1 MTYALKTADA
11 KFIMT
16 GPSSLDIA
24 VAAAKNV
31 GIPHEHVFLLEGEVA
46 GYSTF
51 KQLQDVGKSYGTNG
65 QVPRYQIPS
74 PATNKDI
81 CFSLNFSSGTTGLPK
96 AVGLDWVSTRRNA
109 EGRNILTWCPVGYDL
124 APQHNCA
131 MYAGEGRSTIRAED
145 CLGRTS
151 ALPQLVSLFATP
163 PGRDGRVNI
172 AWWLVTG
179 LIRFCNTPVFFN
191 DEMVLLPQFNLEDML
206 KAIVE
211 FQVQEMALVPPL
223 VIRLVN
229 DPIVDKYDLSC
240 LKRLSSGAAPLSAEL
255 TQQLEKKFPYVG
267 FRQGYGMTES
277 TSCITCHSP
286 KYYDFKY
293 ASTVGDIVPST
304 FVKIVDPDTGKE
316 LGYNQP
322 GEILAK
328 GPQIAMGY
336 LKNPKATEESFDKDG
351 FLHTGDIGSINEEG
365 LITILD
371 RIKEMIKVKGIAVAP
386 AELEDILL
394 GHADVADCAVLGV
407 PDDYAGERPKA
418 YVVLRPGLQPSEAV
432 GRTLLQYV
440 QERKVRFKWLS
451 EIEFTEVVP
460 KSASGKILRRVLKEK
475 ERSSSNHGLVVRD
488 EKERARL

>member
-1 MTYALKTADA
+1 
-11 KFIMT
+11 
-16 GPSSLDIA
+16 
-24 VAAAKNV
+24 
-31 GIPHEHVFLLEGEVA
+31 
-46 GYSTF
+46 
-51 KQLQDVGKSYGTNG
+51 
-65 QVPRYQIPS
+65 
-74 PATNKDI
+74 
-81 CFSLNFSSGTTGLPK
+81 
-96 AVGLDWVSTRRNA
+96 
-109 EGRNILTWCPVGYDL
+109 
-124 APQHNCA
+124 
-131 MYAGEGRSTIRAED
+131 
-145 CLGRTS
+145 
-151 ALPQLVSLFATP
+151 
-163 PGRDGRVNI
+163 
-172 AWWLVTG
+172 
-179 LIRFCNTPVFFN
+179 
-191 DEMVLLPQFNLEDML
+191 MVLLPQFNLEDML

-255 TQQLEKKFPYVG
+255 TQQLEKKFPHVG

-286 KYYDFKY
+286 KYYAFKY

-304 FVKIVDPDTGKE
+304 VVKIVDPDTGKE
-316 LGYNQP
+316 LGYNQA

-336 LKNPKATEESFDKDG
+336 LKNPKATAESFDKDG

-386 AELEDILL
+386 AELEDVLL

-418 YVVLRPGLQPSEAV
+418 YVVLRPGLQPSEV
-432 GRTLLQYV
+432 IGRSLLQYV
-440 QERKVRFKWLS
+440 RERKVRFKWLR

-475 ERSSSNHGLVVRD
+475 ERSSCCHGLIARD
-488 EKERARL
+488 ERERARL